1 MSSTSGSNGSNRI
14 GTSSLKTIV
23 LQSTAVV
30 TKFISNTLI
39 PKAISSRIVGSSG
52 IGGSSGTG
60 GRQGTGGTG
69 GRQGTGGTGGKN
81 GTVGSSGYTGTS
93 TPTINLNQNVTTDQ
107 TKLDLFSHI
116 SSNFD
121 NLIKEKKDKNIM
133 TPYGNPYNWP
143 RNNNCWAKSID
154 LTGYA
159 GCVVPLGGVG
169 GGTLITKKHILLA
182 NHVPYSASPF
192 MIFFVNNNNVS
203 LIYNV
208 VKTKRVG
215 DTDILIGELDKE
227 VDDSLKVCSV
237 LPANYIKYFDKQSNF
252 PLLYSDQ
259 ERKALIGEHGLINNT
274 FGSTNTLL
282 NIPKDPNK
290 AQYFEAVIGGDSGN
304 LVSTIINNEL
314 VLIGGLYMTFGDMSG
329 LATSVP
335 SYINEVNN
343 TISSLSSGYKVNEV
357 DLSQFKTY

>member
-14 GTSSLKTIV
+14 GTSSLKTIIIK
-23 LQSTAVV
+23 SSAVV
-30 TKFISNTLI
+30 TKFISNTLL
-39 PKAISSRIVGSSG
+39 PKVISSRIIGSSG

-60 GRQGTGGTG
+60 GRN
-69 GRQGTGGTGGKN
+69 R
-81 GTVGSSGYTGTS
+81 TS
-93 TPTINLNQNVTTDQ
+93 TSTINLNKKVTTDQ

-121 NLIKEKKDKNIM
+121 NLIKEKKEKKDKNIM

-159 GCVVPLGGVG
+159 SCIVPLGGVG
-169 GGTLITKKHILLA
+169 GGTLITKKHILLS
-182 NHVPYSASPF
+182 NHVPYSAPPF

-203 LIYNV
+203 LVYNV

-259 ERKALIGEHGLINNT
+259 ERKALIGEHGLINT
-274 FGSTNTLL
+274 TYGSTNTLL
-282 NIPKDPNK
+282 NISTDSNR

-304 LVSTIINNEL
+304 IVSTIINNEL
-314 VLIGGLYMTFGDMSG
+314 VLIGGWYITLGTMAG
-329 LATSVP
+329 LATSIP
-335 SYINEVNN
+335 SYLTEVNN